1 MKNISKLIALALC
14 LILVMGFTATAMAES
29 PEKTVTL
36 AAQTAWTTV
45 NMFMSMDG
53 NTNFIHGLIWEPLF
67 LYNMNGDIV
76 PMVAESYEVNDD
88 MTEYTIHIRQN
99 AYFSDGEQLTADDVM
114 FTFQLNMDPTLATT
128 RHSYLKSVV
137 GTDDSS
143 GEAVEG
149 EEFGLQKLDDFTVR
163 FTLKWATDAFTFLT
177 NLRMF
182 NILPEHVLKDIAPA
196 DLENYNFFENVPGSG
211 QMIYKSQIPGESMEL
226 VTNKNYDRGEID
238 FDKMVIK
245 VIPTTNILSAFIA
258 GEADV
263 CFVGGA
269 GALPIVDY
277 EMAKQQSGFSVVEI
291 PNLSFSELAMNNQDQ
306 DLSDVRVRQA
316 ICYAIDRDAIV
327 QNVFQGLGDPC
338 YVPYAQSH
346 PYFNADYE
354 FKSYDPEKA
363 SQLLNEYGW
372 DSSRVLKFCVPSS
385 DANRQKAA
393 VIIQQFLEDVGIK
406 TEIYTLDNANLFSS
420 MVNGEYELGM
430 FGSAGAL
437 NPTDF
442 VPCLTPGNGVN
453 FCRTTDSRYH
463 DLYAASDKEMTFEG
477 KKAQLDQLQELIDEE
492 CPYVFLYSAKHIA
505 LLSDRLSGVNY
516 PDFTLYFYDLTTWKV
531 AD

>member
-1 MKNISKLIALALC
+1 MKRMSKLVTLALC
-14 LILVMGFTATAMAES
+14 LILVVSLAFPSAAETN
-29 PEKTVTL
+29 EKTVTL

-67 LYNMNGDIV
+67 TYNMNGDV
-76 PMVAESYEVNDD
+76 FPMVAESYDVNDE
-88 MTEYTIHIRQN
+88 MTEYTIHIRKN
-99 AYFSDGEQLTADDVM
+99 LFFSDGEPLTADDVV
-114 FTFQLNMDPTLATT
+114 FTYNLNLHPDLATT
-128 RHSYLKSVV
+128 RHSYLKMVT

-149 EEFGLQKLDDFTVR
+149 ETFGIEKLDDFTVK
-163 FTLKWATDAFTFLT
+163 FTLKWPTDAFSFLT

-182 NILPEHVLKDIAPA
+182 SILPEHVLKDIPVA
-196 DLENYNFFENVPGSG
+196 DLENYDFFKNVPGSG
-211 QMIYKSQIPGESMEL
+211 QLIYKDQIPGESMEL
-226 VTNKNYDRGEID
+226 MANKNYGRGTLD
-238 FDKMVIK
+238 FDKLVIK
-245 VIPTTNILSAFIA
+245 VIPTTNLLSAFIA

-263 CFVGGA
+263 CFIGGA

-277 EMAKQQSGFSVVEI
+277 EMAKQQKGFSVVEI
-291 PNLSFSELAMNNQDQ
+291 PNLSFSELAMNNQDA

-316 ICYAIDRDAIV
+316 ICYAIDREAIV
-327 QNVFQGLGDPC
+327 QNVFQGLGSAC

-346 PYFNADYE
+346 PYFNQDHE

-363 SQLLNEYGW
+363 KEMLAEYGW
-372 DSSRVLKFCVPSS
+372 DSSRVLKFCTPSS
-385 DANRQKAA
+385 DMNRQKAA

-453 FCRTTDSRYH
+453 FCCTTDSRY
-463 DLYAASDKEMTFEG
+463 YEFYGASDKEMTFEG

-492 CPYVFLYSAKHIA
+492 CPYVFLYSAMHIA
-505 LLSDRLSGVNY
+505 PLSDRMSGVNY
-516 PDFTLYFYDLTTWKV
+516 PDFTLYLYDMTTWKV

>member
-1 MKNISKLIALALC
+1 MKKMSKLVTLALC
-14 LILVMGFTATAMAES
+14 LILVVTLVFPAAAETN
-29 PEKTVTL
+29 EKTVTL

-67 LYNMNGDIV
+67 NYNMNGEIF
-76 PMVAESYEVNDD
+76 PMVAESYEVNDE
-88 MTEYTIHIRQN
+88 MTEYTIHIRN
-99 AYFSDGEQLTADDVM
+99 NLFFSDGEQLTADDVV
-114 FTFQLNMDPTLATT
+114 FTYNLNMDPELATT
-128 RHSYLKSVV
+128 RHSYLKMVT

-149 EEFGLQKLDDFTVR
+149 ETFGIEKLDDFTVK
-163 FTLKWATDAFTFLT
+163 FTLKWPTDAFSFLT

-182 NILPEHVLKDIAPA
+182 SILPEHVLKDIPVA
-196 DLENYNFFENVPGSG
+196 DLENYDFFKNVPGSG
-211 QMIYKSQIPGESMEL
+211 QMIYKDQIPGESMEL
-226 VTNKNYDRGEID
+226 MANKNYGRGTLD
-238 FDKMVIK
+238 FDKLVIK
-245 VIPTTNILSAFIA
+245 VIPTTNLLSAFIA

-263 CFVGGA
+263 CFIGGA

-277 EMAKQQSGFSVVEI
+277 EIAKQQTGFSVVEV
-291 PNLSFSELAMNNQDQ
+291 PNLSFSELAMNNQDK

-316 ICYAIDRDAIV
+316 ICYAIDREAIV
-327 QNVFQGLGDPC
+327 QNVFQGLGSAC

-346 PYFNADYE
+346 PYFNKDHE

-363 SQLLNEYGW
+363 KQMLDEYGW
-372 DSSRVLKFCVPSS
+372 DSSRVLKFCTPSS
-385 DANRQKAA
+385 DMNRQKAA

-453 FCRTTDSRYH
+453 FCCTTDNRYY
-463 DLYAASDKEMTFEG
+463 DFYSASDKEMTFEG
-477 KKAQLDQLQELIDEE
+477 KKAQLDQLQVLLDEE
-492 CPYVFLYSAKHIA
+492 CPYVFLYSAMHLA
-505 LLSDRLSGVNY
+505 LLSDRMSGVNY
-516 PDFTLYFYDLTTWKV
+516 PDFTLYLYDMTTWKV